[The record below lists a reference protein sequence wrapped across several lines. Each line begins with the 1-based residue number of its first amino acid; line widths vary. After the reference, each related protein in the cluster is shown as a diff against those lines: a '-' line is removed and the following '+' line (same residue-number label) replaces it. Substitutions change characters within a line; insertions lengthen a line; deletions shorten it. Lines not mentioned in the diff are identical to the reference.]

1 MKHDVDICGGVVEG
15 RKRGWSTSSFCVDAS
30 ETKEK
35 LVYKTIESEL
45 KVIKQKGIN
54 RSHWNKQQLT

>member
-15 RKRGWSTSSFCVDAS
+15 RKTGCSSSSFCVDAL

-35 LVYKTIESEL
+35 LAYITIES
-45 KVIKQKGIN
+45 KQQVIKQKGIN
-54 RSHWNKQQLT
+54 RSSLK

>member
-1 MKHDVDICGGVVEG
+1 MKHNVDICGGVVEG
-15 RKRGWSTSSFCVDAS
+15 RKTSWSMSSFCVDTS

-54 RSHWNKQQLT
+54 ISH